1 MSIIEYIAIGIAIVC
16 AAVGLGMTLMEK
28 EDKNDDGGDATL
40 LLEKECVRI
49 YNNSNKRM
57 PSPIMFAI
65 MVFIIIVESIFILK
79 N

>member
-40 LLEKECVRI
+40 GQSNQGLSNEKECLPYNVCNNGI
-49 YNNSNKRM
+49 YNNSSK
-57 PSPIMFAI
+57 
-65 MVFIIIVESIFILK
+65 VFSIDLIK
-79 N
+79 

>member
-40 LLEKECVRI
+40 GKVDLIK
-49 YNNSNKRM
+49 
-57 PSPIMFAI
+57 
-65 MVFIIIVESIFILK
+65 
-79 N
+79 